1 MALTNAQYTIAEGTR
16 ARIASADNMPQ
27 QVIIHEGDNASSTK
41 AFLGDS
47 AVTNLTGLHIIN
59 GTSLQM
65 TLRPG
70 DELWCYSGQNAPVI
84 HVIQIQNND

>member
-1 MALTNAQYTIAEGTR
+1 MALTNAQYTVAEGTR
-16 ARIASADNMPQ
+16 VRIASADNMPQ
-27 QVIIHEGDNASSTK
+27 DVIIHEGDNASSTK

-47 AVTNLTGLHIIN
+47 SVTDTTGLHIIN

-84 HVIQIQNND
+84 HVIQIQKND